1 MKYQP
6 SQLSWIAVALVLLVG
21 GLVLGNVVLLTGA
34 VFVLVA
40 ALLSTALPPP
50 SGIVVT
56 RSLAKVACW
65 VGDTLTVERR
75 LTARGGIG
83 AVFVHDNLPPE
94 ARVVSGSNLRVVW
107 KWPGSHTV
115 DVSYQ
120 VQFAKRGMFTLE
132 ETGWE
137 SRAPFGVDQGAAG
150 SCGPAFQVSVVP
162 RIRSITRLNAVRAVG
177 RSGRYVGDLARTG
190 VATDDFRE
198 LRPYQPGDPFKRINW
213 KASARGTRADSLPLV
228 NDVEPETRKG
238 VWIFLDMADYMDV
251 GVPLSNPLE
260 NTVEASGT
268 LAQYYLAQ
276 GSTLGAYAY
285 NSYDGRGELLTPE
298 AGKRQFNRLIQM
310 LAGLKPGPPEEDL
323 LQAVERCKSFL
334 FRLQP
339 AVYVIT
345 RLDVLY
351 LRPGETAG
359 SFDRFKTAV
368 TRLASLGTLSG
379 RYNPV
384 RVVHVDPQESGEAS
398 LGPGLTRWETRF
410 VARDLRDAGASVIE
424 WEPAREEFSSVLVR
438 HVETYR

>member
-1 MKYQP
+1 MRYQP
-6 SQLSWIAVALVLLVG
+6 SQLSWIAIALVLLVAG
-21 GLVLGNVVLLTGA
+21 LILGNLVLLAGA
-34 VFVLVA
+34 VFVLVS
-40 ALLSTALPPP
+40 ALLSTAIPPP
-50 SGIVVT
+50 SGIAVT

-75 LTARGGIG
+75 LTARHGTG
-83 AVFVHDNLPPE
+83 AIFVHDDLPPE

-107 KWPGSHTV
+107 KWPGSKAA
-115 DVSYQ
+115 DISYR
-120 VQFAKRGMFTLE
+120 VQFSKRGQYALQ
-132 ETGWE
+132 ETEWE
-137 SRAPFGVDQGAAG
+137 SRAPFGVDQGVSA
-150 SCGPAFQVSVVP
+150 SSGPPFQVSVVP
-162 RIRSITRLNAVRAVG
+162 RIRSITRLNAVRGVA
-177 RSGRYVGDLARTG
+177 RHGRYLGDLSRTG
-190 VATDDFRE
+190 AATDEFRE

-213 KASARGTRADSLPLV
+213 KASARGIRADNLPLV
-228 NDVEPETRKG
+228 NDVEPETKKG

-323 LQAVERCKSFL
+323 LLAVERCKSFL
-334 FRLQP
+334 LRLEP

-345 RLDVLY
+345 RLDVHY
-351 LRPGETAG
+351 DRPGEAPG
-359 SFDRFKTAV
+359 SFDRFKTAI

-379 RYNPV
+379 WNNPV
-384 RVVHVDPQESGEAS
+384 RVVHVDPQGSPEAAQG
-398 LGPGLTRWETRF
+398 LGLTRWETRL
-410 VARDLRDAGASVIE
+410 VAKDLRDAGASVIE
-424 WEPAREEFSSVLVR
+424 WEPSREEFTSVLVR
-438 HVETYR
+438 HVEAYR

>member
-1 MKYQP
+1 MKYHP
-6 SQLSWIAVALVLLVG
+6 SQLSWTAVALLLLVA
-21 GLVLGNVVLLTGA
+21 GLVLGNVVLLAGA
-34 VFVLVA
+34 VFLLVA

-65 VGDTLTVERR
+65 VGDSLTVERR
-75 LTARGGIG
+75 LSVRGGIG
-83 AVFVHDNLPPE
+83 VVFVHDELPPE
-94 ARVVSGSNLRVVW
+94 ARVVNGSNLRVVW
-107 KWPGSHTV
+107 KWPGSYAA
-115 DVSYQ
+115 DISYE
-120 VQFAKRGMFTLE
+120 VQFSKRGMFTLE

-137 SRAPFGVDQGAAG
+137 SRAPFGVNQGASG
-150 SCGPAFQVSVVP
+150 FCGPAYQVSVVP
-162 RIRSITRLNAVRAVG
+162 RLRSITRLNAVRAVG
-177 RSGRYVGDLARTG
+177 RSGRYLGDLARTG
-190 VATDDFRE
+190 AATDDFRE

-213 KASARGTRADSLPLV
+213 KASARGIRADNLPLV
-228 NDVEPETRKG
+228 NDVEPETKKG

-260 NTVEASGT
+260 NTVEASGA

-298 AGKRQFNRLIQM
+298 TGKRQFNRLIQM

-334 FRLQP
+334 LRLQP
-339 AVYVIT
+339 AVFIIT
-345 RLDVLY
+345 RLDVHY

-368 TRLASLGTLSG
+368 IRLASLGTLSG
-379 RYNPV
+379 RYSPV
-384 RVVHVDPQESGEAS
+384 RVVHVDPQESSETSQG
-398 LGPGLTRWETRF
+398 LGLSRWETRF

-424 WEPAREEFSSVLVR
+424 WEPAREEFTSVLVR
-438 HVETYR
+438 HVEAYR